1 MECQR
6 RWYDNDPTLSEA
18 MELLSLS
25 PDESKDM
32 AADFILKLQEV
43 IASDIIEKVYQTVK
57 KYEGKGNR
65 WYDSDPVMIKA
76 IELLRVAPLNIQK
89 AAAKKL
95 LKALSSQELDE
106 LQREFDI
113 IDAELDDMEAA
124 ELLD

>member
-1 MECQR
+1 MDCQR
-6 RWYDNDPTLSEA
+6 RWYDQDPTLSEA

-57 KYEGKGNR
+57 KYQGKGNR

-95 LKALSSQELDE
+95 LKALSSKELDE
-106 LQREFDI
+106 LQKEFDI
-113 IDAELDDMEAA
+113 IDAENS
-124 ELLD
+124 ELESEV